1 MGIDHSAKAA
11 GTAGFGV
18 QCPCEKASDSKTSA
32 TLLARD
38 SARRTRMSLNGGFA
52 TLKPVEPLV
61 NHVYSAVCSPG
72 LRWRATGASSQRT
85 ACWYSGPKSLLPL
98 SQVARREAGS
108 LSMSHS
114 TLSA

>member
-1 MGIDHSAKAA
+1 MDQSANAA

-18 QCPCEKASDSKTSA
+18 QWPCENASDSNTSA
-32 TLLARD
+32 TLLAREI
-38 SARRTRMSLNGGFA
+38 ARRTLRSLNGGVA
-52 TLKPVEPLV
+52 SLKPVEPLV
-61 NHVYSAVCSPG
+61 NHVYSAVCRPG
-72 LRWRATGASSQRT
+72 LRCLATGASSHRT

-98 SQVARREAGS
+98 SQVASREAGS